1 MSPSIDETSMP
12 DPAGSF
18 EEPTAPTPLSQPP
31 AIQKGST
38 DKTLIIVIVV
48 LVILLLCCCIAAIGV
63 AVFLG
68 NMEELDSMSI
78 ILPTLAA
85 TV

>member
-1 MSPSIDETSMP
+1 MSPPIDGTSTP

-18 EEPTAPTPLSQPP
+18 EEPTAPTPPPQPP
-31 AIQKGST
+31 AIQKGRT

-48 LVILLLCCCIAAIGV
+48 LVILLLCCCIAAIGI

-68 NMEELDSMSI
+68 SIEELDSMSI
-78 ILPTLAA
+78 ILPALAA
-85 TV
+85 AV